1 MRTAA
6 AEGLQVLKAAAAGA
20 GERMPLAFSCSSAT
34 CWAELLHVQARLTHR
49 IHSLTCSSA
58 APSRPSHLVNASRS
72 CSQRSVASETCARSS
87 EQKRQRASLRA
98 RVVVE
103 RHLIERVGQL
113 RRRRHLCL
121 KLGLHARTSVTLQ
134 HCACTPSHALTCS
147 SCTLLRS
154 ASATLSQSIMRRE
167 AEVSLDSTSFSS
179 SCTGVSHV
187 SQTRTPQPAVS
198 STAAY
203 PLPAG
208 AGRAR
213 RSASCRCGGGAPAEQ
228 LPATGPARRLAL
240 CLATASG
247 V

>member
-1 MRTAA
+1 MHVQLHLMRTAA

-58 APSRPSHLVNASRS
+58 APSRPSHLLNASRS

-134 HCACTPSHALTCS
+134 HCACTPSHARPHLQ
-147 SCTLLRS
+147 LL
-154 ASATLSQSIMRRE
+154 
-167 AEVSLDSTSFSS
+167 
-179 SCTGVSHV
+179 H
-187 SQTRTPQPAVS
+187 PPAQRVCHAVAVHH
-198 STAAY
+198 AA
-203 PLPAG
+203 
-208 AGRAR
+208 
-213 RSASCRCGGGAPAEQ
+213 GGGGFLGQHVVQ
-228 LPATGPARRLAL
+228 LLLHMRQSRVTNAHTTACRLFNCSISFTCRRWAR
-240 CLATASG
+240 ASQRELSLRRRCTS
-247 V
+247 